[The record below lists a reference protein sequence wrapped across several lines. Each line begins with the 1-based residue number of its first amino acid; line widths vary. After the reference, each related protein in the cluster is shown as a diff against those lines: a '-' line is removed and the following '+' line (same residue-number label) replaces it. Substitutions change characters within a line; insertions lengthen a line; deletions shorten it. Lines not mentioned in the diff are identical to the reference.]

1 MRNDEEVKRDVQAL
15 FEAWSVGSGVSDFC
29 GDLLRGLHRGE
40 GTVDVRAVPR
50 LDASNFNA
58 SVGLMIAARYGFP
71 IDGIRSYLDERQFA
85 ALFAE
90 PDAGPSG
97 PSI

>member
-1 MRNDEEVKRDVQAL
+1 MRNDEEVKRDVHAL

-40 GTVDVRAVPR
+40 GTVDLRSLPL
-50 LDASNFNA
+50 LDASTFNA
-58 SVGLMIAARYGFP
+58 VVGLMTAARFGFP
-71 IDGIRSYLDERQFA
+71 IDGIRSYLGEQQFDV
-85 ALFAE
+85 LFADL
-90 PDAGPSG
+90 DAGPSG